1 MCIEVDIDALYANQ
15 KPPYAREAAE
25 RMDEMF
31 QCFQHGTTRQ
41 DWFCGLTDDIDYQS
55 EFHKVGLEDFYFV
68 NCANNAEA
76 VKAYEILK
84 RMGYSSSDK
93 VKTELKDSFYVY
105 VYEIKK
111 RYWKTRQELLD
122 E

>member
-1 MCIEVDIDALYANQ
+1 MCIEVDAPYENQ

-25 RMDEMF
+25 RMDDMF
-31 QCFQHGTTRQ
+31 QCLQHGTTRQ

-55 EFHKVGLEDFYFV
+55 EFHKVSLEDFYFV

-84 RMGYSSSDK
+84 GMGYSSSDK
-93 VKTELKDSFYVY
+93 AKTQLKDSFFVY

-111 RYWKTRQELLD
+111 LYRKIRQE
-122 E
+122 